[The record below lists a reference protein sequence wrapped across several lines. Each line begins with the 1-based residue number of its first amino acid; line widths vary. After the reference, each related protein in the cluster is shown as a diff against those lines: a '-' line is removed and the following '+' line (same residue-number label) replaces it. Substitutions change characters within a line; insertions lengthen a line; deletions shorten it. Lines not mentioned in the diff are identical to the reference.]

1 MMTDTSSSKDQR
13 TVKEIMDEEAPVHSR
28 TPAWLNDVVF
38 LIVSLALL
46 TAIVFV
52 FTR

>member
-1 MMTDTSSSKDQR
+1 MTDTSSSKDQR
-13 TVKEIMDEEAPVHSR
+13 TVKEIIDEAAPVHSR
-28 TPAWLNDVVF
+28 TPASLNLVVI
-38 LIVSLALL
+38 LAISLVLL